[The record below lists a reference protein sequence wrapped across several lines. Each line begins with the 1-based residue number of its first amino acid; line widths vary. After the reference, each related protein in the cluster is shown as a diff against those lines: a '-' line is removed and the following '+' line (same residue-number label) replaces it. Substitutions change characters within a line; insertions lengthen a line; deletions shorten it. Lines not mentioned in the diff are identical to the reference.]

1 MQRRTWMVSG
11 MVVVAVVVLASTG
24 LAQDGEPSGTFAPVV
39 PGLTA
44 EGLES
49 WFFSFL
55 EKLLNL
61 FAQFIGQ
68 ILQQIFG
75 GVSGLLTGT
84 PPTTSV

>member
-1 MQRRTWMVSG
+1 MQRRMWLAGITM
-11 MVVVAVVVLASTG
+11 VAVLVVLASTG
-24 LAQDGEPSGTFAPVV
+24 LAQEGEPSVTLAPVV
-39 PGLTA
+39 PGLTG

>member
-1 MQRRTWMVSG
+1 
-11 MVVVAVVVLASTG
+11 
-24 LAQDGEPSGTFAPVV
+24 
-39 PGLTA
+39 LTA